1 MKATRVHHLIWPVA
15 AIAVVV
21 SAETL
26 GSLRDTTY
34 AGTARWMLWLEVV
47 AAASLLVGAVLA
59 GGVGGG
65 VALTLAATGLLWL
78 APEWAGQIAAPT
90 GVQVLLLAFGQLLLP
105 AATLAVLAVV
115 VRAWPAQ
122 PYRAVASRLA
132 VVGGVG
138 SALLTLTLADPFRD
152 VRCWRVC
159 DHNPWLLADA
169 SVAARWAGGV
179 GTVVTVSGAVLA
191 FAAGLAAAT
200 RHRQLAAPAA
210 ASLPLL
216 GGLVFAAVLRL
227 QVTESPGSPPYRV
240 AFVAAQAG
248 ALGLVATVAA
258 DRWREWRVRQA
269 LLRLVAGMRAGGGR
283 GALPAALARVVN
295 DPSLQVIY
303 WSAARSAWVDG
314 SGAVVAEP
322 TAGAGRSATPV
333 VRDGEPV
340 AAIFHAAALEVDHL
354 ERALGPALRLS
365 IENER
370 LYAATLAELAEL
382 KVSRARI
389 VQTADAQR
397 QQLERNLHDGAQQR
411 LVGLA
416 LVLRMLRTTAQDAG
430 DAKVV
435 APAVQAEG
443 LAQRALAEL
452 RRVARGI
459 YPALL
464 SDAGLAEA
472 VWDLAESSTDLAVHV
487 DARLP
492 RRPPPPVEAA
502 VYLAMAASLDDARSR
517 AATRAMVSI
526 GARDGIVRAEVADDG
541 SLGGEHPVQQLAD
554 RIGALDGQLHVRV
567 VDGAGTCVT
576 VEVPCG
582 S

>member
-1 MKATRVHHLIWPVA
+1 MKATRAHHLLWPVG
-15 AIAVVV
+15 AIAVLV

-34 AGTARWMLWLEVV
+34 AGTARWMLWLEVA
-47 AAASLLVGAVLA
+47 AAASLLLGAVLA
-59 GGVGGG
+59 GGGRRG
-65 VALTLAATGLLWL
+65 VALALAATGLLWL

-90 GVQVLLLAFGQLLLP
+90 GVRVLLLALGQLVLL

-115 VRAWPAQ
+115 VRAQPA
-122 PYRAVASRLA
+122 PPSRAVATRLA
-132 VVGGVG
+132 VAGGAG

-159 DHNPWLLADA
+159 NHNPWLLADPSA
-169 SVAARWAGGV
+169 AARWAGAV
-179 GTVVTVSGAVLA
+179 GTVVTIAGAVLA
-191 FAAGLAAAT
+191 CAAGLAAVT
-200 RHRQLAAPAA
+200 RHRRLAGPAG
-210 ASLPLL
+210 ASLLLL
-216 GGLVFAAVLRL
+216 GGLGFAALLRL
-227 QVTESPGSPPYRV
+227 QVTESPGSPSYRV
-240 AFVAAQAG
+240 AFVAAQLG
-248 ALGLVATVAA
+248 ALGLVASVAA
-258 DRWREWRVRQA
+258 DRWREWQIGSA
-269 LLRLVAGMRAGGGR
+269 LLRLVAGMRAGGGQ
-283 GALPAALARVVN
+283 GALPAALARAVN
-295 DPSLQVIY
+295 DPGLQVLY
-303 WSAARSAWVDG
+303 WSAARSAWVDR
-314 SGAVVAEP
+314 SGAVVPEP
-322 TAGAGRSATPV
+322 TAGAGRSVTTV
-333 VRDGEPV
+333 VRGGEPV
-340 AAIFHAAALEVDHL
+340 AAIFHAAALQVDHL

-365 IENER
+365 LENER

-416 LVLRMLRTTAQDAG
+416 LVLRMLRTAAQDAG
-430 DAKVV
+430 DADVV
-435 APAVQAEG
+435 ALAVQAEQ
-443 LAQRALAEL
+443 LAQRVLAEL

-472 VWDLAESSTDLAVHV
+472 VWDLAESSTDLAVQV

-502 VYLAMAASLDDARSR
+502 VYLAVAAALDDARSR

-526 GARDGIVRAEVADDG
+526 GARDGIVRAEMADDG
-541 SLGGEHPVQQLAD
+541 SLPGEHPVQQLAD
-554 RIGALDGQLHVRV
+554 RIGALDGQLQVRV
-567 VDGAGTCVT
+567 VDGAGACVT